1 MIIREECRDF
11 NEASSAFKA
20 RSRALHQLQ
29 MRLKADTGYIIQV
42 KQHTNPVLDYQLYE
56 TRVSIEF
63 KEEYN
68 EH

>member
-1 MIIREECRDF
+1 
-11 NEASSAFKA
+11 
-20 RSRALHQLQ
+20 